1 MTHPGDHDGEESGPD
16 PRQQADGQDQLVA
29 SDGSG
34 APVAPDQGF
43 GLMFI
48 LPGAKPRLFTTL
60 PISIGRNPSND
71 IVLADETVSAQ
82 HAQVYYDDKA
92 QDICIVDLDSLN
104 GLFIG
109 GQPTRKNILYDGVKI
124 GLGMVSLIFRN
135 TGFIYPG

>member
-1 MTHPGDHDGEESGPD
+1 MTHPGDHDGEKTGPD

-29 SDGSG
+29 SDVSG

-43 GLMFI
+43 GLKFI
-48 LPGAKPRLFTTL
+48 LPGAEPRLFTTL